1 MQAVEAAI
9 LNLSE
14 NPQALQAHIATLP
27 EAIQLKATDVMRL
40 STAYGPPGQ
49 GGALKLEQFINSLSP
64 SEYQTFETWWRKFSR
79 GDQDGYPG
87 AGQPVKILTQNVRFW
102 P

>member
-1 MQAVEAAI
+1 VQAVEAAI

-49 GGALKLEQFINSLSP
+49 GGGAKFEQFINSLSP
-64 SEYQTFETWWRKFSR
+64 SEYQTFEL
-79 GDQDGYPG
+79 GGENLV
-87 AGQPVKILTQNVRFW
+87 AGTRMAILVRVSL
-102 P
+102 